1 MNEKIYPRR
10 GLIKR
15 GLTLIGGVLVFGAS
29 RSSSAAAKTA
39 EPNKK
44 TSKTSK
50 ANRGP
55 GVKQHC
61 IEGESLGLPLQD
73 LGRNKDQN

>member
-39 EPNKK
+39 ASDKRLKKPNRE
-44 TSKTSK
+44 S
-50 ANRGP
+50 AVR
-55 GVKQHC
+55 QHC
-61 IEGESLGLPLQD
+61 TEGESIGLPGQER
-73 LGRNKDQN
+73 GRNGG